1 MIRALMYIEL
11 KSGYCD
17 DGPAWIGYVKPSKS
31 GQTLYW
37 NDHAFQ
43 KCIGVGANYVDIE
56 TGEEYWISGVK
67 TRGTN
72 RHWAGR
78 GVIQI
83 DRRAVD
89 EYLALTGQTQLSAHA
104 FEIVELSDQF
114 PVQRV
119 QALLNKKT
127 D

>member
-1 MIRALMYIEL
+1 MNLMYIEL
-11 KSGYCD
+11 KSGYHD
-17 DGPAWIGYVKPSKS
+17 NGPAWIGYVKASKS

-43 KCIGVGANYVDIE
+43 KCTGVGANYVDIE

-67 TRGTN
+67 KRGTN
-72 RHWAGR
+72 RHWAGS
-78 GVIQI
+78 GMIQI

-89 EYLALTGQTQLSAHA
+89 EYLALTGQAQLSRSA
-104 FEIVELSDQF
+104 FALVDITDSF

-119 QALLNKKT
+119 QAMLNEKLR
-127 D
+127 